1 MEKRLTNKKPLISE
15 IRGKII
21 VSGKHTVTSIPVIR
35 VLDRVSVNVP
45 AIVVPVHV
53 HST

>member
-1 MEKRLTNKKPLISE
+1 VEKRITNKKLPRLSE
-15 IRGKII
+15 RKII
-21 VSGKHTVTSIPVIR
+21 VSGKHTVTNIPVIR
-35 VLDRVSVNVP
+35 VLDRVSIHVP